1 MGSHRQASMRQ
12 TEKYPYE
19 DPKGDTRTVS
29 SKQRTYGTK
38 LGRTTSIYEAQF
50 AIFIDFPTVVNAKAV
65 TVQTPSFMRL
75 STVFTENPNS

>member
-1 MGSHRQASMRQ
+1 MRTLKETLELSAASRELMEQ
-12 TEKYPYE
+12 KN
-19 DPKGDTRTVS
+19 S
-29 SKQRTYGTK
+29 TK

-50 AIFIDFPTVVNAKAV
+50 TIFIDFPTVVNAKAV

>member
-1 MGSHRQASMRQ
+1 MRTLKETLELSAASRELM
-12 TEKYPYE
+12 EHNL
-19 DPKGDTRTVS
+19 V
-29 SKQRTYGTK
+29 GTS
-38 LGRTTSIYEAQF
+38 SIYEAQF

>member
-1 MGSHRQASMRQ
+1 MRTLKETLELSAASRELMEQ
-12 TEKYPYE
+12 NL
-19 DPKGDTRTVS
+19 VV
-29 SKQRTYGTK
+29 
-38 LGRTTSIYEAQF
+38 TTSIYEAQF

>member
-1 MGSHRQASMRQ
+1 MRTLKETLELSAASRELMEQ
-12 TEKYPYE
+12 NLV
-19 DPKGDTRTVS
+19 G
-29 SKQRTYGTK
+29 
-38 LGRTTSIYEAQF
+38 TTSIYEAQF